1 MKNRYVR
8 TEDGHIIDTQNVAPF
23 MIVDGYI
30 DFNRLGRFKI
40 KSVDDEVEKLF
51 DCYVDYCEKD
61 EYDLVSAEKPIRVE
75 NHEIYGAIRVGENLK
90 NVAKENDK
98 GEFELL

>member
-1 MKNRYVR
+1 MRYVR
-8 TEDGHIIDTQNVAPF
+8 TKEGFIFDTQNVAPF
-23 MIVDGYI
+23 MIVDDYI

-40 KSVDDEVEKLF
+40 KSMDDEVEKLF

-61 EYDLVSAEKPIRVE
+61 EYDHVFAEKPIRME
-75 NHEIYGAIRVGENLK
+75 NHEIYDAIWVGENHLK